1 MVFPIIPILAIAALV
16 GGVGTLVWC
25 TSLPKS
31 ERESADQRANEIAMD
46 VLGEALDRLTSR
58 QAKEV
63 LARVRH
69 ERSV

>member
-16 GGVGTLVWC
+16 GGVGTLVWY

-31 ERESADQRANEIAMD
+31 ERESVDQRANEIAMD
-46 VLGEALDRLTSR
+46 VFGEALDRLTSR

-63 LARVRH
+63 LARVRQ